1 MTSGNRGGKQNGQKE
16 KTDSADYR
24 DHNYRGHDHTDDHLG
39 DAAVSIKLQWEES
52 C

>member
-1 MTSGNRGGKQNGQKE
+1 MASGNRGGKQNGQKE
-16 KTDSADYR
+16 KTDCTGYR
-24 DHNYRGHDHTDDHLG
+24 SYNYRGYDHTDDYFC

>member
-16 KTDSADYR
+16 KTDCTDYR
-24 DHNYRGHDHTDDHLG
+24 SGYYCGYGDTNDHLG